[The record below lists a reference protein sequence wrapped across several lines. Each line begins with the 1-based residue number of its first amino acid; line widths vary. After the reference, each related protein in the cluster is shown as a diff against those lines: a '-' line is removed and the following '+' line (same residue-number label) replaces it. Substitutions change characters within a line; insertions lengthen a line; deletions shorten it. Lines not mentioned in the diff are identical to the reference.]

1 MNGLSTHL
9 ERFSLK
15 GRRAL
20 ITGATRGIGLE
31 ISKAMC
37 EAGAKVYING
47 RDTDTLDKLCIEMI
61 ANGYQVFPAPF
72 DVTEARAFEKW
83 LEATAESPD
92 ILVNNAAIRH
102 RYTISKITPE
112 DFSNVIEVNL
122 NSAFALARNFAMRLK
137 NSEKSGAIINITSIA
152 GPRARPGDAAYTA
165 AKGGLDALTRSLAVE
180 LAPAG
185 IRCNAIAPGYFA
197 TEANEPWVGDESTE
211 KFIEARIPLKRW
223 GKPEEIAGA
232 AVFLASDAASY
243 INGHTLVIDAG
254 MTINF

>member
-1 MNGLSTHL
+1 MNGLSTTL

-20 ITGATRGIGLE
+20 ITGATRGIGWE

-47 RDTDTLDKLCIEMI
+47 RDTNTLDKRCIEMKDK
-61 ANGYQVFPAPF
+61 GYEVFPALF
-72 DVTEARAFEKW
+72 DVTKTKDFEKW
-83 LEATAESPD
+83 LEALVEPPD
-92 ILVNNAAIRH
+92 ILVNNAAVRH
-102 RYTISKITPE
+102 RYPIINITPE
-112 DFSNVIEVNL
+112 DFSHVIEVNL
-122 NSAFALARNFAMRLK
+122 NSAYSLARGVAKCLK
-137 NSEKSGAIINITSIA
+137 NSKQPGSIINITSIA

-185 IRCNAIAPGYFA
+185 FRCNAIAPGYFA
-197 TEANEPWVGDESTE
+197 TEANAPWVGDKTTE
-211 KFIEARIPLKRW
+211 KFVEARIPLKRW
-223 GKPEEIAGA
+223 GKPEEIAHA

-243 INGHTLVIDAG
+243 INGHTLVIDGG